1 MEPGQVQIWC
11 AKIPQPPTSK
21 DRRLI
26 AAGRITLI
34 MTDFHAG
41 PEHAGFP
48 PSADNGLECFAVLMG
63 FFSKPVDVS
72 QVRHDLGIG
81 SKPAQVQ
88 DVLRAAKAFDAK
100 ARVVRSVSSD
110 LDKKPLPALAA
121 MKDGRFVVLLQ
132 AGKEQV
138 LVFDPALPQPSAL
151 SISQF
156 SEEFAGELILITTRE
171 SLAAAGR
178 AFNVTWFIPALVK
191 YRHLLRDV
199 LLASFFLQILGL
211 ITPLFFQVVIDKV
224 LVHKGLTTLEILVI
238 GLLCV
243 NIFDVTL
250 GGLRTYLFSHTTSR
264 VDVELGAKL
273 FKHLTHL
280 PMAYFQAR
288 RVGDTVARVRELE
301 NIREFLTSSAL
312 TAVLDLLFGI
322 VFLVVMAM
330 YSLWLLLIVLI
341 TLPLYALVVL
351 TLAPV
356 LKVRLDEKFARGA
369 ESQSFL
375 VESITAVETIKA
387 SAVEP
392 QTQARW
398 EGLLAGYVKSSFTA
412 RMIANWGSQA
422 IQLINKLGS
431 VALLFFGAKLVIGGH
446 LTVGELVAFNML
458 AGQVAGPVLRIAQLA
473 QDFQQAKLSV
483 ERLGDVLN
491 APTEPVPSAG
501 RGRLPDLVGQINIE
515 HISFRYRPDGPEILS
530 DVSLSVGAG
539 EVLGVVGPSGSGKS
553 TLTKLVQ
560 RLHTPERGRVLVDG
574 MDISLMDPA
583 WLRRQV
589 GVVLQENILFNRSVR
604 ENIAL
609 SDPAMPLE
617 YVVEAAK
624 TAGAHDFILELSE
637 GYDTRIDERGANLS
651 GGQRQRIAIAR
662 ALASDPRILIF
673 DEATSALD
681 AESEEI
687 VQNNLHKIVEGR
699 TVIIIA
705 HRLSAVRRADR
716 IITVEKGRI
725 TEDGTHDILL
735 KAGGRYSQLYRKQM
749 GVQQGGEV
757 AHV

>member
-1 MEPGQVQIWC
+1 MQ
-11 AKIPQPPTSK
+11 ALYTSPTYM

-26 AAGRITLI
+26 AAGRIALR
-34 MTDFHAG
+34 MTDYNAG
-41 PEHAGFP
+41 PAHEGTVEKI
-48 PSADNGLECFAVLMG
+48 DNGLECFAVLMG
-63 FFSKPVDVS
+63 FFSKAVDVS

-81 SKPAQVQ
+81 SSPARIQ
-88 DVLRAAKAFDAK
+88 DILRASKAFDAK
-100 ARVVRSVSSD
+100 ARVVRSIAGD
-110 LDKKPLPALAA
+110 LNRKPLPALAA
-121 MKDGRFVVLLQ
+121 MKDGHFVVLLQ
-132 AGKEQV
+132 AGKDQV
-138 LVFDPALPQPSAL
+138 LVFDPAIPQPSAL
-151 SISQF
+151 PISQF
-156 SEEFAGELILITTRE
+156 ADEFTGELVLITTRE
-171 SLAAAGR
+171 SLAIASR

-250 GGLRTYLFSHTTSR
+250 SGLRTYLFSHTTSR

-312 TAVLDLLFGI
+312 TAVLDLVFGI

-356 LKVRLDEKFARGA
+356 LKVKLDEKFARGA

-375 VESITAVETIKA
+375 VESVTAVETIKA
-387 SAVEP
+387 AAVEP

-422 IQLINKLGS
+422 IQLINKVGS
-431 VALLFFGAKLVIGGH
+431 VALLFFGAKLVISGH

-501 RGRLPDLVGQINIE
+501 RGQLPDLVGQINIE
-515 HISFRYRPDGPEILS
+515 HVSFRYRPDGAEILS
-530 DVSLSVGAG
+530 DVSLNVSAG

-560 RLHTPERGRVLVDG
+560 RLYTPERGRVLVDG

-583 WLRRQV
+583 WLRRQI

-609 SDPAMPLE
+609 SDPAMPLDF
-617 YVVEAAK
+617 VVEAAK

-725 TEDGTHDILL
+725 TEEGTHEILL

>member
-1 MEPGQVQIWC
+1 
-11 AKIPQPPTSK
+11 
-21 DRRLI
+21 
-26 AAGRITLI
+26 
-34 MTDFHAG
+34 
-41 PEHAGFP
+41 
-48 PSADNGLECFAVLMG
+48 
-63 FFSKPVDVS
+63 
-72 QVRHDLGIG
+72 
-81 SKPAQVQ
+81 
-88 DVLRAAKAFDAK
+88 
-100 ARVVRSVSSD
+100 
-110 LDKKPLPALAA
+110 
-121 MKDGRFVVLLQ
+121 
-132 AGKEQV
+132 
-138 LVFDPALPQPSAL
+138 
-151 SISQF
+151 
-156 SEEFAGELILITTRE
+156 
-171 SLAAAGR
+171 
-178 AFNVTWFIPALVK
+178 
-191 YRHLLRDV
+191 
-199 LLASFFLQILGL
+199 
-211 ITPLFFQVVIDKV
+211 
-224 LVHKGLTTLEILVI
+224 
-238 GLLCV
+238 
-243 NIFDVTL
+243 
-250 GGLRTYLFSHTTSR
+250 
-264 VDVELGAKL
+264 
-273 FKHLTHL
+273 
-280 PMAYFQAR
+280 
-288 RVGDTVARVRELE
+288 
-301 NIREFLTSSAL
+301 
-312 TAVLDLLFGI
+312 
-322 VFLVVMAM
+322 
-330 YSLWLLLIVLI
+330 
-341 TLPLYALVVL
+341 
-351 TLAPV
+351 
-356 LKVRLDEKFARGA
+356 
-369 ESQSFL
+369 
-375 VESITAVETIKA
+375 
-387 SAVEP
+387 
-392 QTQARW
+392 
-398 EGLLAGYVKSSFTA
+398 
-412 RMIANWGSQA
+412 
-422 IQLINKLGS
+422 
-431 VALLFFGAKLVIGGH
+431 
-446 LTVGELVAFNML
+446 ML

-491 APTEPVPSAG
+491 APTEPVPGAG

-515 HISFRYRPDGPEILS
+515 HVSFRYRPDGPEILS
-530 DVSLSVGAG
+530 DVSLNVGAG

-624 TAGAHDFILELSE
+624 TAGAHEFILELSE

-725 TEDGTHDILL
+725 TEEGTHDILL
-735 KAGGRYSQLYRKQM
+735 NAGGRYSQLYRKQM